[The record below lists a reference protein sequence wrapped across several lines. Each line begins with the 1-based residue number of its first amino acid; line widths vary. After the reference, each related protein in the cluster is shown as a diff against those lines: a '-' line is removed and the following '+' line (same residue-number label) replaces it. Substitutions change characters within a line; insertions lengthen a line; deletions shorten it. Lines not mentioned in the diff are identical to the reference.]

1 MATHVRFAKLLDE
14 HGWPGRAITALEAA
28 RARFGDKPELL
39 VPLAELYRR
48 FARPELAAPLYR
60 LAEQAWPHDKSI
72 RQGLNACEAALREP
86 KF

>member
-14 HGWPGRAITALEAA
+14 QGWPGRAISALEAG
-28 RARFGDKPELL
+28 RTRFGDQPELL
-39 VPLAELYRR
+39 VPLADLYRR
-48 FARPELAAPLYR
+48 FAQPELAAPLYR
-60 LAEQAWPHDKSI
+60 LAAKDWPHEKSI